1 MIEDAIKGNTAKS
14 MTNMVTLMMDTKLFI
29 TRTVGALM
37 GGYEDT
43 LLEMASQMVPEKV
56 KSNVFSLMM
65 GKNGTDNSKLTIM
78 TGNTS
83 PEDKGKIVEWNG
95 HKQLDFWYSDEA
107 NEIKGTDG
115 TMYAP
120 FMSREKKLYAFNSD
134 MCRSFYLE
142 YKEEKTLSDM
152 NLITFQVPHNVF
164 YNSSLNPLN
173 EGFCANDCLGNG
185 VQNISRCYGGQS
197 LINQYLVYLL
207 FKYIIFL
214 TYRYLWIY
222 ITASFFKC

>member
-1 MIEDAIKGNTAKS
+1 

-95 HKQLDFWYSDEA
+95 HKQLDFWY
-107 NEIKGTDG
+107 NE
-115 TMYAP
+115 
-120 FMSREKKLYAFNSD
+120 
-134 MCRSFYLE
+134 
-142 YKEEKTLSDM
+142 
-152 NLITFQVPHNVF
+152 
-164 YNSSLNPLN
+164 
-173 EGFCANDCLGNG
+173 
-185 VQNISRCYGGQS
+185 
-197 LINQYLVYLL
+197 
-207 FKYIIFL
+207 
-214 TYRYLWIY
+214 
-222 ITASFFKC
+222 